1 MKFKL
6 FNAKLVTRWNAN
18 IKRRERSLQLGFDSD
33 TYKKFCIY
41 LGSRNMNLNLQVALP
56 FFNINNDDKIID
68 VKSVDSDVNEKN
80 KYFNPYIITLIF
92 NEYEMNVSRLFY
104 MIKNTKKIGNKDNE
118 NGLVLTTKMI
128 NNCDYRQISEET
140 LDEMKH
146 KIIMY
151 IIYHSSE
158 MLTDYNLTT
167 ICGNRVYK
175 FNSRDLPYSLY
186 IINGTLK
193 IESKYLNYFK
203 LHFVDINP
211 CDKHITVY
219 AHTSNNCVY
228 ISAIF
233 FTIYKN
239 NRTCLINKCKNNIMD
254 AISVSK
260 LNLNDTRIDVLLN
273 FTKNEYRL
281 YFSDRKILKEL
292 KAILKKKYYITDIGD
307 IVQIRDISYY
317 ALSPYF
323 VIEIR
328 VSNEYKYEIA
338 KLIEYLVEEI
348 STEEKIFRYNREGL
362 YKRLDLGD
370 LSSITLFLS
379 QNPSILNF
387 IETKVNLISHS
398 IYKIKIIDIDMK
410 NNALNYMMT
419 QQRPDKYLYNSYK
432 LSHNSQD
439 YSFSNFIKY
448 CDDLTKCINNNKNMK
463 TEKID
468 DKYDVYYNIIKN
480 IYLKYNKAIC
490 ENNKIIISVSTV
502 ASYYISDPYISKIIF
517 ENGSNTICN
526 LFSSYDIIMKV
537 LEYLNKNDGIIG
549 IFVNNRYILMYEGKQ
564 KED

>member
-18 IKRRERSLQLGFDSD
+18 IKRRERSLQLSFDSD
-33 TYKKFCIY
+33 TYEKFCIY
-41 LGSRNMNLNLQVALP
+41 LDSCNMNLNLQVTFP

-80 KYFNPYIITLIF
+80 KYFNPYIITVSL

-158 MLTDYNLTT
+158 MLTDCNLTT
-167 ICGNRVYK
+167 IYGNRVYK

-193 IESKYLNYFK
+193 IESRYLNYFK
-203 LHFVDINP
+203 LHFVDIDP
-211 CDKHITVY
+211 YDKYITVY
-219 AHTSNNCVY
+219 AHTANNCVY

-233 FTIYKN
+233 FTIYKS
-239 NRTCLINKCKNNIMD
+239 NRTCLISKCKNNI
-254 AISVSK
+254 
-260 LNLNDTRIDVLLN
+260 
-273 FTKNEYRL
+273 
-281 YFSDRKILKEL
+281 
-292 KAILKKKYYITDIGD
+292 
-307 IVQIRDISYY
+307 
-317 ALSPYF
+317 
-323 VIEIR
+323 
-328 VSNEYKYEIA
+328 YEIA

-419 QQRPDKYLYNSYK
+419 QQRSDKYLYNSYK

-468 DKYDVYYNIIKN
+468 DKYVVYYNIIKN

-490 ENNKIIISVSTV
+490 ENNKIIISVVTV

-517 ENGSNTICN
+517 ENGSNTIYD
-526 LFSSYDIIMKV
+526 LFNSYDIIMKV

-549 IFVNNRYILMYEGKQ
+549 IFVNNRYILMCEGKQ